1 MSLDNR
7 TLQTVG
13 MAGAAASAAIAAL
26 AVKYHDRPLFYE
38 HPKGIAHQGGLPI
51 LGNLT
56 YLLGNIHRLYDFQ
69 LEQFEKV
76 DALTMYVSLPPLKTW
91 INE

>member
-13 MAGAAASAAIAAL
+13 MAGAAAATIAAL

-76 DALTMYVSLPPLKTW
+76 DALTMYVSLPPLKT
-91 INE
+91 